1 MQSGR
6 VGDVPEQKR
15 TKAGCVV
22 ALIGIVFFIVFS
34 PILEVFVML
43 WEKATVKEFFIT
55 PVATVES
62 PDGKSQLTVSREGVF
77 QLVEKKTGKVLKTA
91 KLSPKRYTTLD
102 VTWKTPQKIEIF
114 ARYRYAALARG
125 ESLQWDLETGKLQ
138 VRDYNGTLTEP
149 ETE

>member
-1 MQSGR
+1 MG
-6 VGDVPEQKR
+6 
-15 TKAGCVV
+15 
-22 ALIGIVFFIVFS
+22 LH
-34 PILEVFVML
+34 ML
-43 WEKATVKEFFIT
+43 WEKAMVKEFFIT
-55 PVATVES
+55 PVAAVES

-77 QLVEKKTGKVLKTA
+77 QLVEKKTGKVLTSA

-149 ETE
+149 EIE